1 MSAPVTIRAEAPL
14 SDFSISPGGAELVG
28 SLPDGRIRVWSVA
41 GELLHSW
48 PAGDPPSPFLMH
60 LGNRRVVTGGPGHA
74 EVRELDSG
82 RRSASWTIPE
92 LVHAATCA
100 DGSIIAG
107 AAADGTVPLWK
118 PDGTLVRTLSAP
130 GLAEIV
136 RVAVSPRGDRVA
148 VSPSSGDLHLFDA
161 GTGRVLHVLDLT
173 MAAFALAFSPQAGTL
188 AAGSADGRVTL
199 WNVASGKL
207 ESDLRRYELGVE
219 AIAFSPDGRRL
230 ASASVSRNPASA
242 EAEARV
248 CELAS
253 GRTSGTPLGVSRWNR
268 IAFGPSGRPFAALIE
283 AETVT
288 LRELSS

>member
-1 MSAPVTIRAEAPL
+1 VSGPVTIRAEAPL
-14 SDFSISPGGAELVG
+14 FDFSISPSGDELVG
-28 SLPDGRIRVWSVA
+28 SLQDGRIRVWSVA
-41 GELLHSW
+41 GELRRSW
-48 PAGDPPSPFLMH
+48 PAGDPPSPFFLH
-60 LGNRRVVTGGPGHA
+60 LGNERLVTGGPGHA
-74 EVRELDSG
+74 EVLDLTSG
-82 RRSASWTIPE
+82 RRSASWKIPE
-92 LVHAATCA
+92 LVHAAAAA
-100 DGSIIAG
+100 DGSLVAG

-148 VSPSSGDLHLFDA
+148 VSPTSADLHVFDVA
-161 GTGRVLHVLDLT
+161 TGRRLQVLDLT
-173 MAAFALAFSPQAGTL
+173 MAGFALAFSPQGGTL

-207 ESDLRRYELGVE
+207 ESDLRRFELGVE

-230 ASASVSRNPASA
+230 ASASVSRNPLSA

-248 CELAS
+248 FELAS
-253 GRTSGTPLGVSRWNR
+253 GRMSATPLGVSRWNR
-268 IAFGPSGRPFAALIE
+268 IAFGPDGRPFTALIE